1 MDNVCYPCKFIV
13 LFYLENTNYT
23 CKIHKTVLLFWQ
35 YIKAVNEPSYMGAIL
50 DSESG
55 IVEATWMPYE
65 AFSREPQLEL

>member
-35 YIKAVNEPSYMGAIL
+35 YVKAVNEPSYMGAIL

>member
-35 YIKAVNEPSYMGAIL
+35 YVKAVNEPSYMGTIPN
-50 DSESG
+50 SESWT
-55 IVEATWMPYE
+55 VEATWMSYR
-65 AFSREPQLEL
+65 AFSRELQLEL

>member
-35 YIKAVNEPSYMGAIL
+35 YVKAVNEPSYMGTIPN
-50 DSESG
+50 SESG
-55 IVEATWMPYE
+55 IVEATWMSYR
-65 AFSREPQLEL
+65 AFSRELQLEL

>member
-35 YIKAVNEPSYMGAIL
+35 YVKAVNEPSYMGAIP

-55 IVEATWMPYE
+55 IVEATWMPYR
-65 AFSREPQLEL
+65 AFSRELQLEL

>member
-55 IVEATWMPYE
+55 IVEATWMPYR
-65 AFSREPQLEL
+65 AFSRELQLEL

>member
-35 YIKAVNEPSYMGAIL
+35 YVKAVNEPSYMGAIL

-55 IVEATWMPYE
+55 IVEAT
-65 AFSREPQLEL
+65 

>member
-23 CKIHKTVLLFWQ
+23 CKIHKTVLLFFQ
-35 YIKAVNEPSYMGAIL
+35 YIKAVNEPSYMGTIP

-55 IVEATWMPYE
+55 TVEATWMSYR
-65 AFSREPQLEL
+65 AFSRELQLEL